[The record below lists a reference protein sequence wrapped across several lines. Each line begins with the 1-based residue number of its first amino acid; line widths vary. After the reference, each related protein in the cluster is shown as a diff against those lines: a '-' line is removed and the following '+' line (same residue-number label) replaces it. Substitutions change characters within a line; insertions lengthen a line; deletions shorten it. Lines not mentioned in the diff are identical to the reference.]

1 MRPRTT
7 SWILVLAGVIAVV
20 LLRAS
25 APEAA
30 RQAPTADLQVSMVD
44 SGDPARYVD
53 AHNRS
58 ATYTYTITITNN
70 GPDAAAGAKVSFLI
84 GDFGYVNQY
93 GNPVPF
99 PQALGSFTTTQGTCQ
114 LGRPLF
120 LNLLFTELDCDLGSL
135 ASGSTA
141 TVIVAMGARRYP
153 PLSPGASEVVANSAS
168 VSSDTADPDSNNNS
182 ATETT
187 TIVQGYADL
196 ALQVTQSP
204 FPATTADD
212 LTFTFVIRNL
222 GPDAPREFFT
232 FTYPAPND
240 KVAAVQSRPRFCVTH
255 SCRPAI
261 TSAVW
266 PSGVRREHI
275 RHDHG
280 DSRPTGQ
287 PFVFGS
293 RRHGVL
299 RRGVVHVCIVLVQPH
314 ARS

>member
-1 MRPRTT
+1 MRHRTT
-7 SWILVLAGVIAVV
+7 VWILVLAVVIAVAV
-20 LLRAS
+20 LPS
-25 APEAA
+25 ATEAA
-30 RQAPTADLQVSMVD
+30 RSAASADLQVSMVD

-70 GPDAAAGAKVSFLI
+70 GPDAAAGARVSFLI

-99 PQALGSFTTTQGTCQ
+99 SQALDSFTTSQGTCQ

-120 LNLLFTELDCDLGSL
+120 LNLLFTELDCNLGSL

-141 TVIVAMGARRYP
+141 TVIVAVGAKRYP
-153 PLSPGASEVVANSAS
+153 PLSPGASEAVANSAS

-182 ATETT
+182 TTETT

-196 ALQVTQSP
+196 ALQMTQSP

-222 GPDAPREFFT
+222 GPDAPREFFS
-232 FTYPAPND
+232 FRYPIPND
-240 KVAAVQSRPRFCVTH
+240 KVAAVQSQTTL
-255 SCRPAI
+255 SCQSPL
-261 TSAVW
+261 
-266 PSGVRREHI
+266 E
-275 RHDHG
+275 
-280 DSRPTGQ
+280 PTGYLGPQ
-287 PFVFGS
+287 GLCSQLNRLLHPRAQLLLDDSEG
-293 RRHGVL
+293 R
-299 RRGVVHVCIVLVQPH
+299 
-314 ARS
+314 A

>member
-1 MRPRTT
+1 MRRRTT

-20 LLRAS
+20 FLRAS
-25 APEAA
+25 ATEAA
-30 RQAPTADLQVSMVD
+30 RLAPSADLQVSMVD

-58 ATYTYTITITNN
+58 ATYTYTITITNI
-70 GPDAAAGAKVSFLI
+70 GPDAAAGAKVSFRI
-84 GDFGYVNQY
+84 GDFGYVNVY

-99 PQALGSFTTTQGTCQ
+99 SQALGSFTTTQGTCQ

-120 LNLLFTELDCDLGSL
+120 LNLLFTELHCDLGSL

-141 TVIVAMGARRYP
+141 TVIVAVGAKRYP

-182 ATETT
+182 TTETT

-196 ALQVTQSP
+196 ALQMTQSP

-232 FTYPAPND
+232 FTYPIPND
-240 KVAAVQSRPRFCVTH
+240 KVAAVQAETTL
-255 SCRPAI
+255 SCDPF
-261 TSAVW
+261 
-266 PSGVRREHI
+266 E
-275 RHDHG
+275 
-280 DSRPTGQ
+280 PTGHVICRFGPLAAGESTSDHDQ
-287 PFVFGS
+287 ADARRTGEPLVFRS
-293 RRHGVL
+293 RRNRVL
-299 RRGVVHVCIVLVQPH
+299 RRRGVHVRTLRAQPD
-314 ARS
+314 A